1 MDRESIVVKGVPR
14 CARDDKELAALG
26 MTNVFKGEG
35 MDENNSGL
43 ASSAERLAAAADALE
58 KVLGRI
64 EASQQELHTKVDR
77 IIAAIEEQS
86 STSGAPSS
94 ERDGAGT
101 PGQGVSAAEGSA
113 EELNKRLAEIE
124 RENAE
129 LKAQA
134 GRLAR
139 KTLSPLVSGL
149 LSKNGVEETGA
160 AIEAGVLEKALAAL
174 SLEQRITVKAELA
187 RAGMIA

>member
-1 MDRESIVVKGVPR
+1 
-14 CARDDKELAALG
+14 
-26 MTNVFKGEG
+26 

-43 ASSAERLAAAADALE
+43 VNSAERLAAAASALE
-58 KVLGRI
+58 QVLARI
-64 EASQQELHTKVDR
+64 EASQQELHAKVDR

-86 STSGAPSS
+86 SGTPSPEEKGSGSPDRSS
-94 ERDGAGT
+94 SQGVNASDGAAGD
-101 PGQGVSAAEGSA
+101 
-113 EELNKRLAEIE
+113 LNKRLAESE

-149 LSKNGVEETGA
+149 LSKTGVEETGA
-160 AIEAGVLEKALAAL
+160 AIEAGVLEKALSAL

>member
-1 MDRESIVVKGVPR
+1 
-14 CARDDKELAALG
+14 
-26 MTNVFKGEG
+26 

-43 ASSAERLAAAADALE
+43 VNSAERLAAAASALE
-58 KVLGRI
+58 QVLARI
-64 EASQQELHTKVDR
+64 EASQQELHAKVDR
-77 IIAAIEEQS
+77 IIAAIDEQS
-86 STSGAPSS
+86 SAVYAPTPKG
-94 ERDGAGT
+94 EGCGT
-101 PGQGVSAAEGSA
+101 PGQGVSADDGSA
-113 EELNKRLAEIE
+113 EELSKRLADVE

-149 LSKNGVEETGA
+149 LSKNGVEEAGA

>member
-1 MDRESIVVKGVPR
+1 ME
-14 CARDDKELAALG
+14 
-26 MTNVFKGEG
+26 
-35 MDENNSGL
+35 ENNNL
-43 ASSAERLAAAADALE
+43 LVANAERLAAAADAIE
-58 KVLGRI
+58 KVLLRI
-64 EASQQELHTKVDR
+64 EASQQELHAKVDR
-77 IIAAIEEQS
+77 IIAAIEEQPAS
-86 STSGAPSS
+86 DVSGN
-94 ERDGAGT
+94 G
-101 PGQGVSAAEGSA
+101 
-113 EELNKRLAEIE
+113 EEDLSKRLAEIE

-149 LSKNGVEETGA
+149 LSKNG
-160 AIEAGVLEKALAAL
+160 IEDSSVSIEGNVLEKALSSL

>member
-1 MDRESIVVKGVPR
+1 
-14 CARDDKELAALG
+14 
-26 MTNVFKGEG
+26 
-35 MDENNSGL
+35 MDENNDQL
-43 ASSAERLAAAADALE
+43 LVASAERMAAAASALE
-58 KVLGRI
+58 QVLARI
-64 EASQQELHTKVDR
+64 EASQQELHNKVDR
-77 IIAAIEEQS
+77 IIAAIEERSAPDTGVNAGES
-86 STSGAPSS
+86 ST
-94 ERDGAGT
+94 
-101 PGQGVSAAEGSA
+101 
-113 EELNKRLAEIE
+113 EELNKRLVGIE
-124 RENAE
+124 RENEE

>member
-1 MDRESIVVKGVPR
+1 
-14 CARDDKELAALG
+14 
-26 MTNVFKGEG
+26 
-35 MDENNSGL
+35 MDENTSL
-43 ASSAERLAAAADALE
+43 AASSERLAAAAEALE

-64 EASQQELHTKVDR
+64 EASQQELHLKVDR
-77 IIAAIEEQS
+77 IIAAIEDKE
-86 STSGAPSS
+86 SGPSKEEK
-94 ERDGAGT
+94 EREAVNAEDGLGD
-101 PGQGVSAAEGSA
+101 
-113 EELNKRLAEIE
+113 RLAQVE

-149 LSKNGVEETGA
+149 LSKSGLEDSSA
-160 AIEAGVLEKALAAL
+160 LIEASALEKALSAL